1 MEQDPL
7 KRGAIIVAPA
17 MALAIGGA
25 TLMAHQ
31 EEPTITTEPGYS
43 SADLYADQHE
53 MRDMRQQLLGAQ
65 EAAAAR
71 ERAAQE
77 RAAARERASR
87 SRRASEL
94 PHRSHRQVRLTKVAA
109 NLLQDVRDLGECES
123 GSDPTTNTG
132 NGYYG
137 EFQFDLRTWRGNGY
151 TKYASRPDLASE
163 SEQIAAT
170 VDLHSKRGWSPWPA
184 CARKLGLFTHH
195 YVQQG

>member
-7 KRGAIIVAPA
+7 RRGAIIVAPA
-17 MALAIGGA
+17 MALAIGA
-25 TLMAHQ
+25 ASMLSHEQ
-31 EEPTITTEPGYS
+31 EPTITAEPGYV
-43 SADLYADQHE
+43 SADAYTNQNELK
-53 MRDMRQQLLGAQ
+53 DMRQELLDSR

-71 ERAAQE
+71 EQAAQE
-77 RAAARERASR
+77 RAAARARASR
-87 SRRASEL
+87 SRRATEL

-109 NLLQDVRDLGECES
+109 NLLQDIRDLGECES
-123 GSDPTTNTG
+123 GSNPSANTG

-170 VDLHSKRGWSPWPA
+170 VDLHSKRGWGPWPN